1 VVVKEISGSNTHH
14 EVNKATFET
23 YKQSLHLDLKAT
35 ITVYITQMF
44 QYANITNIYYPKM
57 NILMPMSN
65 IVYMSTIY
73 IFFCIEVWFTK
84 YEIYKMRSL
93 SCVTTTLNL
102 LEIIFFQKIKKKTGE
117 IVLS

>member
-65 IVYMSTIY
+65 IVYICLLYT
-73 IFFCIEVWFTK
+73 FFLYRGV
-84 YEIYKMRSL
+84 
-93 SCVTTTLNL
+93 VH
-102 LEIIFFQKIKKKTGE
+102 KI
-117 IVLS
+117 